1 MCLAAT
7 IYRWESHSPDVACV
21 AVVAFVA
28 VDVVAEVEVDE
39 VVVAVDVVVDD
50 SAVASPKLVVRD
62 VSSEAK
68 IEKNIFCQLNI
79 SELIVVYFNS

>member
-1 MCLAAT
+1 M
-7 IYRWESHSPDVACV
+7 
-21 AVVAFVA
+21 
-28 VDVVAEVEVDE
+28 AEVEVDE

-62 VSSEAK
+62 VSCEAK